1 MEGPGSPGPE
11 GRPSFFRKPPPPPS
25 AFPPPP
31 APLSGIRPAAPP
43 PPSAIEPPPARIP
56 APPPPPPPPPLPPP
70 PPSAPAVR
78 EPGPPFPGGEVNR
91 LTFHGVGGT
100 LFGIHIVNVFL
111 TIVTLGIFYF
121 WGKARVRRYLWSQL
135 AIAGDRFAFH
145 GTGREMLIGFLKAML
160 IFAVPLVVL
169 SIVYSSPSVW
179 GIVRTLAYLLAYV
192 IGAVF
197 YPLAIVG
204 ARRYRLSRSS
214 WRGIRF
220 SFRGSAQAFIK
231 LFLVNS
237 MITGLTLGL
246 WYPVFDTKRYAFLT
260 SNSWFGNRRFSFD
273 GTHFRL
279 LKSFLLALVLTPF
292 TLGLCWFWYVAK
304 KRQFYWGHTT
314 FGASRYRYTGTGGA
328 ILLLMALNLVIVL
341 GTLGLGWP
349 WAKVRSARF
358 LARNLTL
365 VGPLELESIQQD
377 AQAASAT
384 GEGLAGLLDAGGLDL
399 G

>member
-1 MEGPGSPGPE
+1 MAGAGPASPGPE
-11 GRPSFFRKPPPPPS
+11 GRPSFFRKPSAPPS
-25 AFPPPP
+25 
-31 APLSGIRPAAPP
+31 LTT
-43 PPSAIEPPPARIP
+43 AI
-56 APPPPPPPPPLPPP
+56 APPPPPPPRIPPP
-70 PPSAPAVR
+70 PPPPPVPVGWD
-78 EPGPPFPGGEVNR
+78 PGPPAAGADVNR
-91 LTFHGVGGT
+91 LSFHGAGGS

-111 TIVTLGIFYF
+111 TIVTLGVFYF
-121 WGKARVRRYLWSQL
+121 WGKARVRRYLWSQT

-145 GTGREMLIGFLKAML
+145 GTGREMLLGFLKAVL
-160 IFAVPLVVL
+160 IFAVPLIAL
-169 SIVYSSPSVW
+169 SIVYNSPSVW
-179 GIVRTLAYLLAYV
+179 GVVRALAYFLAYL

-220 SFRGSAQAFIK
+220 SFRGSGKEFIR
-231 LFLVNS
+231 LFFVQSLL
-237 MITGLTLGL
+237 TGVTLGL

-260 SNSWFGNRRFSFD
+260 SNSWFGNRRFDFD
-273 GTHFRL
+273 GSSFQL
-279 LKSFLLALVLTPF
+279 FKSFLLALILTPF

-304 KRQFYWGHTT
+304 KRRFFWGHTT
-314 FGASRYRYTGTGGA
+314 FGAARYQYAATGGA
-328 ILLLMALNLVIVL
+328 ILLLILLNLIIIVA
-341 GTLGLGWP
+341 TLGLGWP

>member
-1 MEGPGSPGPE
+1 MTSPPV
-11 GRPSFFRKPPPPPS
+11 
-25 AFPPPP
+25 
-31 APLSGIRPAAPP
+31 
-43 PPSAIEPPPARIP
+43 
-56 APPPPPPPPPLPPP
+56 PPPPPPPPPPRIPPPP
-70 PPSAPAVR
+70 PPSVPIVR
-78 EPGPPFPGGEVNR
+78 DPGSPSAGAEVHR
-91 LTFHGVGGT
+91 LSFHGVGGT

-121 WGKARVRRYLWSQL
+121 WGKARVRRYLWSQT

-145 GTGREMLIGFLKAML
+145 GTGREMFIGFLKAIL
-160 IFAVPLVVL
+160 IFAVPLIAL
-169 SIVYSSPSVW
+169 SIVYSSPWVW
-179 GIVRTLAYLLAYV
+179 GIVRALAYFIAYV

-204 ARRYRLSRSS
+204 SRRYRLSRTS

-220 SFRGSAQAFIK
+220 SFRGAAKEFIK

-237 MITGLTLGL
+237 IITGITLGL
-246 WYPVFDTKRYAFLT
+246 WYPIFDTKRYAFLT
-260 SNSWFGNRRFSFD
+260 SNSWFGNRRFGFD
-273 GTHFRL
+273 GSHFQL
-279 LKSFLLALVLTPF
+279 FKSFLLALVLTPF

-304 KRQFYWGHTT
+304 KRRFYWGHTT
-314 FGASRYRYTGTGGA
+314 FGAARYAYTGTGGA
-328 ILLLMALNLVIVL
+328 ILLLMLLNLIIVL

-349 WAKVRSARF
+349 WAKVRTARF

>member
-1 MEGPGSPGPE
+1 MAGAGPASPGPE
-11 GRPSFFRKPPPPPS
+11 GRPSFFRKPSAPPS
-25 AFPPPP
+25 
-31 APLSGIRPAAPP
+31 LTTEIAPP
-43 PPSAIEPPPARIP
+43 PPPPPRI
-56 APPPPPPPPPLPPP
+56 PPPPPPPPPPVP
-70 PPSAPAVR
+70 VGWD
-78 EPGPPFPGGEVNR
+78 PGPPAAGADVNR
-91 LTFHGVGGT
+91 LSFHGVGGS

-111 TIVTLGIFYF
+111 TIVTLGVFYF
-121 WGKARVRRYLWSQL
+121 WGKARVRRYLWSQT

-145 GTGREMLIGFLKAML
+145 GTGREMLLGFLKAVL
-160 IFAVPLVVL
+160 IFAVPLIAL
-169 SIVYSSPSVW
+169 SIVYNSPSVW
-179 GIVRTLAYLLAYV
+179 GVVRALAYFLAYV
-192 IGAVF
+192 IGTVF

-220 SFRGSAQAFIK
+220 SFRGSGKEFIR
-231 LFLVNS
+231 LFFVQSLL
-237 MITGLTLGL
+237 TGVTLGL

-260 SNSWFGNRRFSFD
+260 SNSWFGNRRFDFD
-273 GTHFRL
+273 GSSFQL
-279 LKSFLLALVLTPF
+279 FKSFLLALILTPF

-304 KRQFYWGHTT
+304 KRRFFWGHTT
-314 FGASRYRYTGTGGA
+314 FGAARYQYAATGGA
-328 ILLLMALNLVIVL
+328 ILLLMLLNLIIIVA
-341 GTLGLGWP
+341 TLGLGWP

>member
-1 MEGPGSPGPE
+1 MMPGP
-11 GRPSFFRKPPPPPS
+11 P
-25 AFPPPP
+25 
-31 APLSGIRPAAPP
+31 APP
-43 PPSAIEPPPARIP
+43 PPTEF
-56 APPPPPPPPPLPPP
+56 APPPPPP
-70 PPSAPAVR
+70 AGA
-78 EPGPPFPGGEVNR
+78 EVNR
-91 LTFHGVGGT
+91 LSFHGVGGS

-111 TIVTLGIFYF
+111 TIVTLGIYFF
-121 WGKARVRRYLWSQL
+121 WGKARVRRYLWSQT

-160 IFAVPLVVL
+160 VFAVPLAVL
-169 SIVYSSPSVW
+169 SIVQNSPSVW
-179 GIVRTLAYLLAYV
+179 GSVRMLAYLLAYV
-192 IGAVF
+192 IVAVF

-220 SFRGSAQAFIK
+220 SFRGSAKEFIK
-231 LFLVNS
+231 LFVVNS
-237 MITGLTLGL
+237 LITSVTLGL

-260 SNSWFGNRRFSFD
+260 SNSWFGNGRFGFD
-273 GTHFRL
+273 GSEFRL
-279 LKSFLLALVLTPF
+279 FKFFLLALVLTPF
-292 TLGLCWFWYVAK
+292 TLGLCWFWYVAR
-304 KRQFYWGHTT
+304 KRRFYWGHTT
-314 FGASRYRYTGTGGA
+314 FGASRYQYTAGGGA
-328 ILLLMALNLVIVL
+328 ILLLVLLNLVIVL

-365 VGPLELESIQQD
+365 VGPLALESIQQD
-377 AQAASAT
+377 AQAAGAT

>member
-1 MEGPGSPGPE
+1 MAGAGPASPGPE
-11 GRPSFFRKPPPPPS
+11 GRPSFFRKPSAPPS
-25 AFPPPP
+25 
-31 APLSGIRPAAPP
+31 LTTEIAPP
-43 PPSAIEPPPARIP
+43 PPPPPRI
-56 APPPPPPPPPLPPP
+56 PPPPPPPPPPVP
-70 PPSAPAVR
+70 VVWD
-78 EPGPPFPGGEVNR
+78 PGPPAAGADVNR
-91 LTFHGVGGT
+91 LSFHGVGGS

-111 TIVTLGIFYF
+111 TIVTLGVFYF
-121 WGKARVRRYLWSQL
+121 WGKARVRRYLWSQT

-145 GTGREMLIGFLKAML
+145 GTGREMFLGFLKAVL
-160 IFAVPLVVL
+160 IFAVPLIAL
-169 SIVYSSPSVW
+169 SIVYNSPSVW
-179 GIVRTLAYLLAYV
+179 GIVRALAYFLAYL

-220 SFRGSAQAFIK
+220 SFRGSGKEFIR
-231 LFLVNS
+231 LFFVQSLL
-237 MITGLTLGL
+237 TGATLGL

-260 SNSWFGNRRFSFD
+260 SNSWFGNRRFHFD
-273 GTHFRL
+273 GSSFQL
-279 LKSFLLALVLTPF
+279 FKSFLLALILTPF

-304 KRQFYWGHTT
+304 KRRFFWGHTT
-314 FGASRYRYTGTGGA
+314 FGAARYQYAATGGA
-328 ILLLMALNLVIVL
+328 ILLLMLLNLIIIVA
-341 GTLGLGWP
+341 TLGLGWP

>member
-1 MEGPGSPGPE
+1 MAGAGPASPGPE
-11 GRPSFFRKPPPPPS
+11 GRPSFFRKPSAPPS
-25 AFPPPP
+25 
-31 APLSGIRPAAPP
+31 LTTEIAPP
-43 PPSAIEPPPARIP
+43 PPPPPRI
-56 APPPPPPPPPLPPP
+56 PPPPPPPPPPVP
-70 PPSAPAVR
+70 VGWD
-78 EPGPPFPGGEVNR
+78 PGPPAAGADVNR
-91 LTFHGVGGT
+91 LSFHGVGGS

-111 TIVTLGIFYF
+111 TIVTLGVFYF
-121 WGKARVRRYLWSQL
+121 WGKARVRRYLWSQT

-145 GTGREMLIGFLKAML
+145 GTGREMFLGFLKAVL
-160 IFAVPLVVL
+160 IFAVPLIAL
-169 SIVYSSPSVW
+169 SIVYNSPSVW
-179 GIVRTLAYLLAYV
+179 GVVRALAYFLAYL

-220 SFRGSAQAFIK
+220 SFRGSGKEFIR
-231 LFLVNS
+231 LFFVQSLL
-237 MITGLTLGL
+237 TGVTLGL

-260 SNSWFGNRRFSFD
+260 SNSWFGNRRFDFD
-273 GTHFRL
+273 GSSFQL
-279 LKSFLLALVLTPF
+279 FKSFLLALILTPF

-304 KRQFYWGHTT
+304 KRRFFWGHTT
-314 FGASRYRYTGTGGA
+314 FGAARYQYAATGGA
-328 ILLLMALNLVIVL
+328 ILLLMLLNLIIIVA
-341 GTLGLGWP
+341 TLGLGWP

>member
-1 MEGPGSPGPE
+1 MVEIA
-11 GRPSFFRKPPPPPS
+11 RPPS
-25 AFPPPP
+25 PP
-31 APLSGIRPAAPP
+31 
-43 PPSAIEPPPARIP
+43 RIP
-56 APPPPPPPPPLPPP
+56 VPPPPPPPPP
-70 PPSAPAVR
+70 PSAPTVR
-78 EPGPPFPGGEVNR
+78 DPGPPWAGAEVHR
-91 LTFHGVGGT
+91 LSFHGVGGT

-121 WGKARVRRYLWSQL
+121 WGKARVRRYLWSQT

-145 GTGREMLIGFLKAML
+145 GTGREMLIGFLKAVL

-169 SIVYSSPSVW
+169 SVVQQSAWVW
-179 GIVRTLAYLLAYV
+179 GIVRMLAYLLAYV
-192 IGAVF
+192 IGTVF

-220 SFRGSAQAFIK
+220 SFRGPTKEFIK
-231 LFLVNS
+231 LFVVNAIIVS
-237 MITGLTLGL
+237 VTLGL
-246 WYPVFDTKRYAFLT
+246 WYPIFDTKRYAFLT
-260 SNSWFGNRRFSFD
+260 ANSWFGNRRFGFD
-273 GTHFRL
+273 GSHYQLF
-279 LKSFLLALVLTPF
+279 KSFLLALVLTPF
-292 TLGLCWFWYVAK
+292 TLGLAWFWYVAK
-304 KRQFYWGHTT
+304 KRRFYWGHTT
-314 FGASRYRYTGTGGA
+314 FGAARYKYTGTGGA

-349 WAKVRSARF
+349 WAKVRTARF

>member
-1 MEGPGSPGPE
+1 MT
-11 GRPSFFRKPPPPPS
+11 PPPPP
-25 AFPPPP
+25 
-31 APLSGIRPAAPP
+31 
-43 PPSAIEPPPARIP
+43 RIP
-56 APPPPPPPPPLPPP
+56 VPPPPL
-70 PPSAPAVR
+70 APAVGD
-78 EPGPPFPGGEVNR
+78 PGPPWAGAEVNR
-91 LTFHGVGGT
+91 LTFHGVGGS
-100 LFGIHIVNVFL
+100 LFGIHVVNVFL
-111 TIVTLGIFYF
+111 TIVTLGIYYF
-121 WGKARVRRYLWSQL
+121 WGKARVRRYLWSQT

-160 IFAVPLVVL
+160 VFAVPLVGL
-169 SIVYSSPSVW
+169 GIVQNSPSVW
-179 GIVRTLAYLLAYV
+179 GIVRMLAYLLAYV
-192 IGAVF
+192 IVAVF

-220 SFRGSAQAFIK
+220 SFRGSVKEFIK
-231 LFLVNS
+231 LFVLNS
-237 MITGLTLGL
+237 IITSVTLGL
-246 WYPVFDTKRYAFLT
+246 WYPIFDTKRYEFLT
-260 SNSWFGNRRFSFD
+260 SNSWFGNRRFGFD
-273 GTHFRL
+273 GSHYRL

-304 KRQFYWGHTT
+304 KRRFFWGHTT
-314 FGASRYRYTGTGGA
+314 FGASRYQYTATGGA
-328 ILLLMALNLVIVL
+328 ILLLVLLNLIIVL

-365 VGPLELESIQQD
+365 VGPLELERIEQD

>member
-1 MEGPGSPGPE
+1 
-11 GRPSFFRKPPPPPS
+11 
-25 AFPPPP
+25 
-31 APLSGIRPAAPP
+31 
-43 PPSAIEPPPARIP
+43 
-56 APPPPPPPPPLPPP
+56 
-70 PPSAPAVR
+70 
-78 EPGPPFPGGEVNR
+78 VNR
-91 LTFHGVGGT
+91 LSFHGVGGS

-121 WGKARVRRYLWSQL
+121 WGKARVRRYLWSQT

-145 GTGREMLIGFLKAML
+145 GTGREMFLGFLKAVL
-160 IFAVPLVVL
+160 IFAVPLIAL
-169 SIVYSSPSVW
+169 SIVYNSPSVW
-179 GIVRTLAYLLAYV
+179 GIVRALAYFLAYV

-220 SFRGSAQAFIK
+220 SFRGSGKAFIRFFFVQS
-231 LFLVNS
+231 L
-237 MITGLTLGL
+237 ITGVTLGL

-260 SNSWFGNRRFSFD
+260 SNSWFGNRRFDFD
-273 GTHFRL
+273 GSSFQL
-279 LKSFLLALVLTPF
+279 FKSFLLALILTPF

-304 KRQFYWGHTT
+304 RRRFFWGHTT
-314 FGASRYRYTGTGGA
+314 FGAARYQYAATGGA
-328 ILLLMALNLVIVL
+328 ILLLMLLNLIIIVA
-341 GTLGLGWP
+341 TLGLGWP

-384 GEGLAGLLDAGGLDL
+384 GEGLAGLLDVGGLDL

>member
-1 MEGPGSPGPE
+1 MAGAGPASPGPE
-11 GRPSFFRKPPPPPS
+11 GRPSFFRKPSAPPS
-25 AFPPPP
+25 
-31 APLSGIRPAAPP
+31 LTTEIAPP
-43 PPSAIEPPPARIP
+43 PPPPPRI
-56 APPPPPPPPPLPPP
+56 PPPPPPPPPPVP
-70 PPSAPAVR
+70 VGWD
-78 EPGPPFPGGEVNR
+78 PGPPAAGADVNR
-91 LTFHGVGGT
+91 LSFHGAGGS

-111 TIVTLGIFYF
+111 TIVTLGVFYF
-121 WGKARVRRYLWSQL
+121 WGKARVRRYLWSQT

-145 GTGREMLIGFLKAML
+145 GTGREMLLGFLKAVL
-160 IFAVPLVVL
+160 IFAVPLIAL
-169 SIVYSSPSVW
+169 SIVYNSPSVW
-179 GIVRTLAYLLAYV
+179 GVVRALAYFLAYL

-220 SFRGSAQAFIK
+220 SFRGSGKQFIR
-231 LFLVNS
+231 LFFVQSLL
-237 MITGLTLGL
+237 TGVTLGL

-260 SNSWFGNRRFSFD
+260 SNSWFGNRRFHFD
-273 GTHFRL
+273 GSSFRL
-279 LKSFLLALVLTPF
+279 FKSFLLALILTPF

-304 KRQFYWGHTT
+304 KRRFFWGHTT
-314 FGASRYRYTGTGGA
+314 FGAARYQYAATGGA
-328 ILLLMALNLVIVL
+328 ILLLMLLNLIIIMV
-341 GTLGLGWP
+341 TLGLGWP

>member
-1 MEGPGSPGPE
+1 MAGPASPGPE
-11 GRPSFFRKPPPPPS
+11 DRPSFFRKPVSPPS
-25 AFPPPP
+25 SSLPPP
-31 APLSGIRPAAPP
+31 APPPVPVTTSSVPPLPADIAPPSPP
-43 PPSAIEPPPARIP
+43 PPILT
-56 APPPPPPPPPLPPP
+56 PPPPPPPPP
-70 PPSAPAVR
+70 PSAPAAR
-78 EPGPPFPGGEVNR
+78 EPGPPWAGAEVHR

-111 TIVTLGIFYF
+111 TIVTLGVFYF
-121 WGKARVRRYLWSQL
+121 WGKARVRRYLWSQM

-160 IFAVPLVVL
+160 LFAVPLIAL
-169 SIVYSSPSVW
+169 SILQNLDWVW
-179 GIVRTLAYLLAYV
+179 RIVRVLAYLLAYV
-192 IGAVF
+192 IVAVF

-220 SFRGSAQAFIK
+220 SFRGSAREFIK
-231 LFLVNS
+231 IFVVNS
-237 MITGLTLGL
+237 LMTSVTLGL
-246 WYPVFDTKRYAFLT
+246 WYPVLDTKRYAFLT
-260 SNSWFGNRRFSFD
+260 SNSWFGNRRFGFD
-273 GTHFRL
+273 GGHFRL
-279 LKSFLLALVLTPF
+279 FGSFLLALILTPF

-304 KRQFYWGHTT
+304 KRRFYWGHTT
-314 FGASRYRYTGTGGA
+314 FGAARYQYSGTGGA
-328 ILLLMALNLVIVL
+328 ILWLMALNLVIVL

-349 WAKVRSARF
+349 WAKVRTARF

>member
-1 MEGPGSPGPE
+1 MAGAGPASPGPE
-11 GRPSFFRKPPPPPS
+11 GRPSFFRKPSAPPS
-25 AFPPPP
+25 
-31 APLSGIRPAAPP
+31 LTTEIAPP
-43 PPSAIEPPPARIP
+43 PPPPPRI
-56 APPPPPPPPPLPPP
+56 PPPPPPPPPPVP
-70 PPSAPAVR
+70 VGWD
-78 EPGPPFPGGEVNR
+78 PGPPAAGADVNR
-91 LTFHGVGGT
+91 LSFHGAGGS

-111 TIVTLGIFYF
+111 TIVTLGVFYF
-121 WGKARVRRYLWSQL
+121 WGKARVRRYLWSQT

-145 GTGREMLIGFLKAML
+145 GTGREMFLGFLKAVL
-160 IFAVPLVVL
+160 IFAVPLIAL
-169 SIVYSSPSVW
+169 SIVYNSPSVW
-179 GIVRTLAYLLAYV
+179 GVVRALAYFLAYL

-220 SFRGSAQAFIK
+220 SFRGSGKEFIR
-231 LFLVNS
+231 LFFVQSLL
-237 MITGLTLGL
+237 TGVTLGL

-260 SNSWFGNRRFSFD
+260 SNSWFGNRRFDFD
-273 GTHFRL
+273 GSSFQL
-279 LKSFLLALVLTPF
+279 FKSFLLALILTPF

-304 KRQFYWGHTT
+304 KRRFFWGHTT
-314 FGASRYRYTGTGGA
+314 FGAARYQYAATGGA
-328 ILLLMALNLVIVL
+328 ILLLILLNLIIIVA
-341 GTLGLGWP
+341 TLGLGWP

>member
-1 MEGPGSPGPE
+1 
-11 GRPSFFRKPPPPPS
+11 
-25 AFPPPP
+25 
-31 APLSGIRPAAPP
+31 
-43 PPSAIEPPPARIP
+43 
-56 APPPPPPPPPLPPP
+56 
-70 PPSAPAVR
+70 
-78 EPGPPFPGGEVNR
+78 VNR
-91 LTFHGVGGT
+91 LSFHGVGGS

-111 TIVTLGIFYF
+111 TIVTLGVFYF
-121 WGKARVRRYLWSQL
+121 WGKARVRRYLWSQT

-145 GTGREMLIGFLKAML
+145 GTGREMFLGFLKAVL
-160 IFAVPLVVL
+160 IFAVPLIAL
-169 SIVYSSPSVW
+169 SIVYNSPSVW
-179 GIVRTLAYLLAYV
+179 GVVRALAYFLAYL

-220 SFRGSAQAFIK
+220 SFRGSGKEFIR
-231 LFLVNS
+231 LFFVQSLL
-237 MITGLTLGL
+237 TGVTLGL

-260 SNSWFGNRRFSFD
+260 SNSWFGNRRFHFD
-273 GTHFRL
+273 GSSFRL
-279 LKSFLLALVLTPF
+279 FKSFLLALILTPF

-304 KRQFYWGHTT
+304 KRRFFWGHTT
-314 FGASRYRYTGTGGA
+314 FGAARYQYAATGGA
-328 ILLLMALNLVIVL
+328 ILLLMLLNLIIIMV
-341 GTLGLGWP
+341 TLGLGWP

-365 VGPLELESIQQD
+365 VGLLELESIQQD